1 VDYITRKICGAK
13 ASARATIHKR
23 NPDYTLVVCRRR
35 MRLLAPTRTGA

>member
-1 VDYITRKICGAK
+1 VDYITRKNLWREGFSC
-13 ASARATIHKR
+13 ATIHKR